1 MLIECS
7 IRNLAIIEEANIQ
20 FLNGFHVFTGET
32 GAGKSMI
39 IDALSLIIG
48 GRGSSE
54 FVRHGSQKAEIECLF
69 HLEKDH
75 PVINVLIKF
84 GIEIDETENLIIRR
98 EITTQG
104 KSTSRVNGV
113 LVNLSMLREIGE
125 CLINIHGQHEH
136 QSLLNVDQHLL
147 WLDLFGDEKIKNL
160 KTKYQSIYKRYTMVQ
175 TDLRQL
181 EESDKQLL
189 QMKDLYSFQIDEI
202 EKAQLKMGEDEFLT
216 VEKHKLA
223 NAEKMYDGINKAY
236 QLLFGT
242 EQTLDSIGKAVSNIE
257 HISHYDQKV
266 LQPLLEQIQSAYY
279 QIEDSSFGLREYREN
294 IEFNPSRLDEIEQ
307 RLALIASLKRKY
319 GENLEE
325 ILNYVEKIKSD
336 LEQMEN
342 KDVKIQELE
351 EEKEIILNELRKSAK
366 QLSDKRR
373 KISNQLSKKIE
384 LELCDLQMEKTKFD
398 VHMSNDMS
406 HFTKEGWDHI
416 EFMIS
421 PNPGEPLRP
430 LHKIASGGEMSRI
443 MLALKTIFSKMDRI
457 PVLIFDEVDTGV
469 SGRAAQ
475 AIAEKMS
482 MLSKECQVF
491 SITHLPQVACMAD
504 AHYLIRKSI
513 ENDRTFTHVSHLH
526 EEHRINEMARM
537 LGGVEV
543 TKTTEHHAKEMLV
556 MADKKKEQRNHLQL

>member
-7 IRNLAIIEEANIQ
+7 IRNLAVIEEANIQ

-54 FVRHGSQKAEIECLF
+54 FVRHGSQKTEIECLF
-69 HLEKDH
+69 QLEKDH

-98 EITTQG
+98 EITAQG
-104 KSTSRVNGV
+104 KSSSRVNGI

-160 KTKYQSIYKRYTMVQ
+160 KTKYQSIYKRYTMIQ
-175 TDLRQL
+175 TELRQL
-181 EESDKQLL
+181 QESDKQLL

-202 EKAQLKMGEDEFLT
+202 EKAQLKIGEDEFLIE
-216 VEKHKLA
+216 EKHKLA

-236 QLLFGT
+236 QLLYGT

-257 HISHYDQKV
+257 QISHYDQKV

-279 QIEDSSFGLREYREN
+279 QIEDSSFGLREYRES

-307 RLALIASLKRKY
+307 RLALISSLKRKY
-319 GENLEE
+319 GESLEE
-325 ILNYVEKIKSD
+325 ILNYVEKIKSE

-342 KDVKIQELE
+342 KDDKIQELE
-351 EEKEIILNELRKSAK
+351 KEKEIILHELRKSAK

-373 KISNQLSKKIE
+373 KISDQLSKKIE
-384 LELCDLQMEKTKFD
+384 LELRDLQMEKTRFD
-398 VHMSNDMS
+398 VHISNDLN
-406 HFTKEGWDHI
+406 HFTKEGWDRI

-482 MLSKECQVF
+482 MLSTKCQVF

-504 AHYLIRKSI
+504 VHYLIRKFI

-526 EEHRINEMARM
+526 EGKRINEMARM

>member
-7 IRNLAIIEEANIQ
+7 IRNLAVIEEANIQ
-20 FLNGFHVFTGET
+20 FQNGFHVFTGET

-54 FVRHGSQKAEIECLF
+54 FVRHGSQKTEIECLF
-69 HLEKDH
+69 QLEKNH
-75 PVINVLIKF
+75 PVINVLTKF

-98 EITTQG
+98 EITVQG
-104 KSTSRVNGV
+104 KSSSRVNGI
-113 LVNLSMLREIGE
+113 LVNLSMLRQIGE

-147 WLDLFGDEKIKNL
+147 WLDLFGDGTIKNL
-160 KTKYQSIYKRYTMVQ
+160 KMNYQSIYKRYTMIQ
-175 TDLRQL
+175 AELRQL
-181 EESDKQLL
+181 QESDKQLL
-189 QMKDLYSFQIDEI
+189 QMKDLYSFQIEEI
-202 EKAQLKMGEDEFLT
+202 EKAQLKIGEDEFLNK
-216 VEKHKLA
+216 EKHKLA

-236 QLLFGT
+236 QLLYGT
-242 EQTLDSIGKAVSNIE
+242 EQTLDSIGKAVSNVE
-257 HISHYDQKV
+257 QISHYNQKV
-266 LQPLLEQIQSAYY
+266 LQPLLEQIQSAYF
-279 QIEDSSFGLREYREN
+279 QIEDASFGLREYREK
-294 IEFNPSRLDEIEQ
+294 IDFNPSRLDEIEQ

-319 GENLEE
+319 GETLEE
-325 ILNYVEKIKSD
+325 ILNYLEKIKIE

-342 KDVKIQELE
+342 KDVKTQMLE
-351 EEKEIILNELRKSAK
+351 EEKEIVLHKLKKAAK

-373 KISNQLSKKIE
+373 IVSKLLSKKIE
-384 LELCDLQMEKTKFD
+384 SELRDLQMEKTRFD
-398 VHMSNDMS
+398 VHISNDPN

-482 MLSKECQVF
+482 MLSTECQVF

-513 ENDRTFTHVSHLH
+513 ENDRTFTHVSYLN
-526 EEHRINEMARM
+526 EGNRMNEMARM

>member
-7 IRNLAIIEEANIQ
+7 IKNFAVIEEANIH
-20 FLNGFHVFTGET
+20 FLDGFHVFTGET

-48 GRGSSE
+48 GRGSAE
-54 FVRHGSQKAEIECLF
+54 FVRHDAPKTEIECLF
-69 HLEKDH
+69 QLEKDH
-75 PVINVLIKF
+75 PVKNVLLKY
-84 GIEIDETENLIIRR
+84 GIELDETENIIIRR
-98 EITTQG
+98 EITAQG
-104 KSTSRVNGV
+104 KSSSRVNGV

-125 CLINIHGQHEH
+125 WLINIHGQHEH
-136 QSLLNVDQHLL
+136 QSLLNVEQHLL
-147 WLDLFGDEKIKNL
+147 WLDLFGDGQIHDL
-160 KTKYQSIYKRYTMVQ
+160 KKKYQSIYEKYSAIQ
-175 TDLRQL
+175 KELKQL
-181 EESDKQLL
+181 QESDKQLL
-189 QMKDLYSFQIDEI
+189 QMKDLYSFQIEEI
-202 EKAQLKMGEDEFLT
+202 EKAQLKMGEDECLT
-216 VEKHKLA
+216 EEKHKLA
-223 NAEKMYDGINKAY
+223 NAEKLYDGVNQAH
-236 QLLFGT
+236 QLLYGS
-242 EQTLDSIGKAVSNIE
+242 EKTLESLGKAVSYIE
-257 HISHYDQKV
+257 QISHYDQKV

-294 IEFNPSRLDEIEQ
+294 VEFNPSRLDEIEQ
-307 RLALIASLKRKY
+307 RLALISSLKRKY

-325 ILNYVEKIKSD
+325 ILNYVQSIKSE
-336 LEQMEN
+336 LERMEN

-351 EEKEIILNELRKSAK
+351 EEKELILHELRKAAK
-366 QLSDKRR
+366 KLSEKRR
-373 KISNQLSKKIE
+373 KVSKQLSKKIE
-384 LELCDLQMEKTKFD
+384 FELRDLQMEKTRFD
-398 VHMSNDMS
+398 VHISSNMNQ
-406 HFTKEGWDHI
+406 FTKEGWDHI

-430 LHKIASGGEMSRI
+430 LHKIASGGEISRI

-504 AHYLIRKSI
+504 AHYLIQKSVQK
-513 ENDRTFTHVSHLH
+513 NRTFTHVNHLH
-526 EEHRINEMARM
+526 EGDRIIELARM

-556 MADKKKEQRNHLQL
+556 MAEKKKEQRNHLQL